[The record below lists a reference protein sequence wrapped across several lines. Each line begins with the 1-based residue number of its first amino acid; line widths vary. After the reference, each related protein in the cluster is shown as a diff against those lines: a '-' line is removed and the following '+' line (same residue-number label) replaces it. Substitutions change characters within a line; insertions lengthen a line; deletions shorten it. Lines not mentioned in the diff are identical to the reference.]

1 VAKQKG
7 IKIIRAWI
15 GYTDGVP
22 YKYTN
27 DHGQKEWCVFRNRVD
42 ARKAFEDV
50 RRVDL
55 VIRES
60 VTG

>member
-1 VAKQKG
+1 MTN

-27 DHGQKEWCVFRNRVD
+27 DHGQKEWCVFRNRAD
-42 ARKAFEDV
+42 ARKAFADV
-50 RRVDL
+50 RRCEV
-55 VIRES
+55 VIR
-60 VTG
+60 VDKRG